1 MKILLRWFNLNV
13 LKGNAGQFQFMIF
26 RKSRRPKYCLT
37 AESIN
42 VEKSDHVELLGIT
55 IDSCLSFKK
64 RIENLFRYVNY
75 NYMLLDL

>member
-1 MKILLRWFNLNV
+1 MKILLRWFNLN
-13 LKGNAGQFQFMIF
+13 LLQGNPGKFQFMIF
-26 RKSRRPKYCLT
+26 RKSGRPKYCLT
-37 AESIN
+37 VGSIN